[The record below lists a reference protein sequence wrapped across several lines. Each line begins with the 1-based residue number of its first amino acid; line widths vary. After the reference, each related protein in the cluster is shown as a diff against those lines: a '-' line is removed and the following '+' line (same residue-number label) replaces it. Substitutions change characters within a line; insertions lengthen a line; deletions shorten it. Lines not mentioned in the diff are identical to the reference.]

1 MNQSKSVQS
10 PQRFMNFTDHI
21 SIASAEN
28 REHVARKEIL
38 KFYAV
43 SVKKKVKYY
52 EIGKCKAI
60 QLKSK
65 WRLWVRNSA
74 R

>member
-10 PQRFMNFTDHI
+10 VQRFMNFTDHI
-21 SIASAEN
+21 SVASAEN
-28 REHVARKEIL
+28 KKHMARKQIL
-38 KFYAV
+38 KFYPI

-52 EIGKCKAI
+52 EIGKFEAI

-65 WRLWVRNSA
+65 
-74 R
+74 